1 MNTIGNRFLVNR
13 HYTVGRGMGR
23 GLEVLEAAWVIYW
36 TRPVEEV
43 RKLWSY
49 VVSQRPRAGHFCSFR
64 QSGLET
70 MAF

>member
-1 MNTIGNRFLVNR
+1 MSTIGNRFLVNR
-13 HYTVGRGMGR
+13 HCTVGRG
-23 GLEVLEAAWVIYW
+23 LDVLEAAWVIYW

-49 VVSQRPRAGHFCSFR
+49 VVSQRPRAGHFCSLC